1 MNNLKHYRKLASMSQ
16 EYLGRRMGV
25 SMGCIRA
32 WENDVW
38 HPTEY
43 QIQRMADLLG
53 CTFEDL
59 DLIPSERRGSSGR
72 HRKYYEPTA
81 NTVKLNKLI
90 NEANELGRPC
100 LREILAYLG
109 PESERHLIRRLYEG
123 VVSDD
128 DMDMMRRVIEKH
140 RGRIE

>member
-16 EYLGRRMGV
+16 AHLGRCMGV
-25 SMGCIRA
+25 SDGCIRA
-32 WENDVW
+32 WENDVR
-38 HPTEY
+38 HPMEY

-53 CTFEDL
+53 CTVEDL
-59 DLIPSERRGSSGR
+59 DIISVERRGSSGR
-72 HRKYYEPTA
+72 YRKDYESTA
-81 NTVKLNKLI
+81 NTVKLNALI
-90 NEANELGRPC
+90 NEAVELGRPC

-140 RGRIE
+140 RERDK